1 MIRIIKFVCAFF
13 VIIACFGDVTYAQVK
28 GNGVPVYISAVE
40 SLEWYRNDL
49 FFRARKDVEVKR
61 GDTALYANSMIA
73 RYNDSDEK
81 SVNVYRVEASGAVRI
96 VSPDGT
102 AYGEKAVYEV
112 KKSYAVL
119 TGGDL
124 RVEADDQNLK
134 AKDKIQY
141 WVDEGRLEA
150 VGAVEARREGDL
162 IQADKMVAIFENN
175 AQGKRVLKSLQ
186 ASGNVIITTP
196 NEKLTGKR
204 ATYTASS
211 NVAELSDNVKI
222 TRGPNILEG
231 ARAQVNLKSNVSKI
245 FGGNTSNGGRVS
257 GTFFPGSVEE

>member
-1 MIRIIKFVCAFF
+1 MMRVVKFFCAFF
-13 VIIACFGDVTYAQVK
+13 VMVVCFGDVVYAQIK
-28 GNGVPVYISAVE
+28 GTGIPVYISAEE

-61 GDTALYANSMIA
+61 GDTALYAQSMVA
-73 RYNDSDEK
+73 RYTDSDEK
-81 SVNVYRVEASGAVRI
+81 SIDVYRLEADGAVRI

-102 AYGEKAVYEV
+102 AYGDKAVFEV

-119 TGGDL
+119 TGGNL
-124 RVEADDQNLK
+124 RVEGDDQSLR
-134 AKDKIQY
+134 AQDKIQY
-141 WVDEGRLEA
+141 WVDDGRLEA
-150 VGAVEARREGDL
+150 VGDVEARREGDL
-162 IQADKMVAIFENN
+162 IQADKMVATFEDN
-175 AQGKRVLKSLQ
+175 AQGKRVLKSLE
-186 ASGNVIITTP
+186 AEGNVIITTP

-204 ATYTASS
+204 ATYTALT

-222 TRGPNILEG
+222 MRGPNVLEG

-245 FGGNTSNGGRVS
+245 FGGQASSGGRVS